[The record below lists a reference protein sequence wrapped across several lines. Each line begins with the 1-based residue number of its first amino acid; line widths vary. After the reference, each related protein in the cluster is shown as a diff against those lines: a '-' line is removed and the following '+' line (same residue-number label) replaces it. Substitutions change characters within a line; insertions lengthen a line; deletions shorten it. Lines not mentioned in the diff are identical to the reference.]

1 MDNMIIESVVKE
13 NGVTTIIGNFP
24 MTAGRFVL
32 VKEGDGNSAEFDF
45 TFSGGQYDING
56 GPKCF
61 SITGEWEMEEVAG
74 VCRMALDGV
83 SV

>member
-1 MDNMIIESVVKE
+1 MNNIIIESIQKE
-13 NGVTTIIGNFP
+13 NGITTITGNFP
-24 MTAGRFVL
+24 ATAGHFVL

-61 SITGEWEMEEVAG
+61 SITGEWEMSEVAE
-74 VCRMALDGV
+74 VCRMAIDGV
-83 SV
+83 TV